1 MQAIDDDLI
10 LIQDE
15 IRESFNWTL
24 ESDYNSALQLSNSCN
39 NPSPSISLNGKIT
52 VVGAAVE
59 PGFSPTNPTIV
70 ADGAIGAID
79 DLSKVAL
86 IVTDGDGS
94 PYLEKAL
101 NRGIPI
107 CLHAHGDNTA
117 NWKKLLG
124 QLNTHQE
131 VILTHQTPYSIP
143 GMYNPGGF
151 TDGDRAVCIAFAL
164 GAEEVELAG
173 FSIDEVGVWSGV
185 TDKKRKLMK
194 LKWMNNVLK
203 LLSLEIES

>member
-1 MQAIDDDLI
+1 MQAIDDDVI
-10 LIQDE
+10 LIQHG

-39 NPSPSISLNGKIT
+39 NPSPSISLTGKIT

-70 ADGAIGAID
+70 ADGAIGGID

-194 LKWMNNVLK
+194 LKWMNKVLK